1 MLMNINDNYELILSS
16 DDFKKMVDLYMGDE
30 AAAYFGEIVAS
41 ANEAVRAISDKTNSD
56 LSSYESSLE
65 SNSTAFFDIQEELK
79 NISEVLDSKRMS
91 RDKIAR
97 SVHEINK
104 IISNQI

>member
-1 MLMNINDNYELILSS
+1 MLMNINDNYELILSPS
-16 DDFKKMVDLYMGDE
+16 DFREAIRLYMGDD

-41 ANEAVRAISDKTNSD
+41 ANEAVRAAQDKTNSD
-56 LSSYESSLE
+56 LLSYEASLE
-65 SNSTAFFDIQEELK
+65 SNSTAFFDIQEELA

-97 SVHEINK
+97 SVREISK

>member
-1 MLMNINDNYELILSS
+1 MLMNVNDNYELILSS
-16 DDFKKMVDLYMGDE
+16 DDFREAIRLYMGDD
-30 AAAYFGEIVAS
+30 AAAYFGEIIAS
-41 ANEAVRAISDKTNSD
+41 ANEAVRAVQDKTNSD
-56 LSSYESSLE
+56 LLNYESSLE

-104 IISNQI
+104 IISKQI

>member
-41 ANEAVRAISDKTNSD
+41 ANEAVRAVQDKTNSD
-56 LSSYESSLE
+56 LLSYEASLD
-65 SNSTAFFDIQEELK
+65 SNSAAFFDILDVLK
-79 NISEVLDSKRMS
+79 NISDILSTKRIN
-91 RDKIAR
+91 RNKIADY
-97 SVHEINK
+97 VGEISK